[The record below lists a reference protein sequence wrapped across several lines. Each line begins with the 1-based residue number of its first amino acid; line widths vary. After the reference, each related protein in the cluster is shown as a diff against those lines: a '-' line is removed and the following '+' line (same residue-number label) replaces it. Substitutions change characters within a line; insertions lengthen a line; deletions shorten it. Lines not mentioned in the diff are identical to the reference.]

1 MPLTAEFV
9 SFGCNRKPSVEVLY
23 RTLALMSRMQEER
36 VQALAMKNAEPVI
49 SKARA
54 ERRRFRRVRVDLP
67 GKLFV
72 PGNGQEGECKIV
84 DLSPGG
90 AQVECELV
98 LEADIPVVLYVNGF
112 GRFEGTVV
120 RRDGYGVG
128 VRFICT
134 ALKRERTAEQL
145 TLFMNRTLV
154 SESEL
159 RRDDRTPTKGL
170 TRFTR
175 ADGQLVP
182 CEVLDLS
189 MSGISVKTDLRPP
202 IGEFVL
208 IGQMAGRVARHHDQG
223 IGIEFVGGA
232 GNVERLRAK
241 LSLVR

>member
-1 MPLTAEFV
+1 VTAH
-9 SFGCNRKPSVEVLY
+9 
-23 RTLALMSRMQEER
+23 
-36 VQALAMKNAEPVI
+36 ALAMKNIEPVI

-72 PGNGQEGECKIV
+72 PATRHEGSCKIV

-90 AQVECELV
+90 AQIEANLV
-98 LEADIPVVLYVNGF
+98 LEPDSQVVLYIDGF

-120 RRDGYGVG
+120 RRDGFGFGVKF
-128 VRFICT
+128 VST

-145 TLFMNRTLV
+145 ILFMNRSLV
-154 SESEL
+154 DEGDL
-159 RRDDRTPTKGL
+159 RRHDRTPTKGL

-189 MSGISVKTDLRPP
+189 VSGISVKTDIRPP

-208 IGQMAGRVARHHDQG
+208 IGQMAGRVARHHVEG
-223 IGIEFVGGA
+223 IGIEFVGGSG
-232 GNVERLRAK
+232 GNPDRLRTE
-241 LSLVR
+241 LSVMR

>member
-1 MPLTAEFV
+1 VFDH
-9 SFGCNRKPSVEVLY
+9 
-23 RTLALMSRMQEER
+23 
-36 VQALAMKNAEPVI
+36 ALAMKNTEPVI

-67 GKLFV
+67 GKLFI
-72 PGNGQEGECKIV
+72 PADGQESACKIA

-90 AQVECELV
+90 AQVESELV
-98 LEADIPVVLYVNGF
+98 LEPETQVVLYINGF

-120 RRDGYGVG
+120 RRDGFGFGVK
-128 VRFICT
+128 FICT
-134 ALKRERTAEQL
+134 ALKRERTSEQL
-145 TLFMNRTLV
+145 TLFMNRALID
-154 SESEL
+154 ESDL

-189 MSGISVKTDLRPP
+189 MSGISVKTDIRPP

-208 IGQMAGRVARHHDQG
+208 IGQMAGRVARHHDEG
-223 IGIEFVGGA
+223 IGIEFVGGIG
-232 GNVERLRAK
+232 GNTERLRAQ
-241 LSLVR
+241 LAVVR

>member
-1 MPLTAEFV
+1 MYV
-9 SFGCNRKPSVEVLY
+9 H
-23 RTLALMSRMQEER
+23 
-36 VQALAMKNAEPVI
+36 ALAMKNIEPVI
-49 SKARA
+49 TKARA

-67 GKLFV
+67 GKLFI
-72 PGNGQEGECKIV
+72 PGSGQEGTCKIL

-90 AQVECELV
+90 AQIEGDLV
-98 LEADIPVVLYVNGF
+98 LETESQVVLYIDGF

-120 RRDGYGVG
+120 RRDGFGFG
-128 VRFICT
+128 IKFICT

-145 TLFMNRTLV
+145 TLFMNRSLV
-154 SESEL
+154 DEADL

-189 MSGISVKTDLRPP
+189 MSGISVKTNVRPP

-208 IGQMAGRVARHHDQG
+208 IGQMAGRVARHHAEG
-223 IGIEFVGGA
+223 IGIEFVGGNGGGA
-232 GNVERLRAK
+232 ERLRSQLA
-241 LSLVR
+241 LVR